1 MGKLDEEGVPVT
13 SSSSSLS
20 AADSSSTDSRGGRG
34 CRSSAIRRVLSLKC
48 FLSVVFS
55 LAVIVS
61 SVFWLLSY
69 IQGADREDLVL
80 WHSGAQIEA
89 SFKLQRPVSFLSA
102 KSTILKLE
110 YDILGEIG
118 VPNTKVVII
127 SLHSHSR
134 SNWTNVVFGVLPYDK
149 GSSIT
154 TTGLSILRS
163 SLVALVIQQSN
174 LQLTPSMFGVPSSFE
189 VLKFPGG
196 ITITPQQHVFL
207 LQKVQVLF
215 NFTLNYPIY
224 QIQDNLDE
232 LKNQL
237 KLGLHLRQHEALY
250 VKLTNLKGST
260 LSAPVIV
267 QASIFAEVGLP
278 LAAPRVKQLAQTIAD
293 SPARNLGLNHRVFG
307 KVKEVRL
314 SSYLQYSLGGDGS
327 PSPAPAPHE
336 SHHHH
341 HHHGHHHHHH
351 HNSHLAPASTPPPRP
366 ATDYSSHHHR
376 NALPPS
382 QCHTGSSLGHKRNA
396 HVAPVIPPS
405 ASVQP
410 KGGRPASSVIFPA
423 EPPLRAVYFA
433 HVHPPIGTAAPSKS
447 IEDSPVPSPGDASRV
462 LPLSSSPSPSP
473 ASSSIMLM
481 VPWAL
486 LLGALLVHV

>member
-20 AADSSSTDSRGGRG
+20 AADSSSTDPRRGRG
-34 CRSSAIRRVLSLKC
+34 CRSRAICRFLSLKC
-48 FLSVVFS
+48 FFSVIFS

-69 IQGADREDLVL
+69 IRGADREDLVL
-80 WHSGAQIEA
+80 WRSGAQIEA
-89 SFKLQRPVSFLSA
+89 SFKLQGPVSFLRA

-118 VPNTKVVII
+118 VPNTTVVII

-134 SNWTNVVFGVLPYDK
+134 SNWTNVVFGVLPYAEDSPI
-149 GSSIT
+149 SSA
-154 TTGLSILRS
+154 GLSILRS
-163 SLVALVIQQSN
+163 SLVSLVIQQSN

-196 ITITPQQHVFL
+196 ITITPDQHVFL
-207 LQKVQVLF
+207 LQKVQVRF

-260 LSAPVIV
+260 LSPPVIV

-278 LAAPRVKQLAQTIAD
+278 LAAPRVKQLAQTITD
-293 SPARNLGLNHRVFG
+293 SPERNLGLNHRVFG

-314 SSYLQYSLGGDGS
+314 SSSLPYSLGGDGS
-327 PSPAPAPHE
+327 PSPAPAPHQN
-336 SHHHH
+336 HHHH

-351 HNSHLAPASTPPPRP
+351 NFHVAPASAPSPRP
-366 ATDYSSHHHR
+366 ATNYVSPHHHR
-376 NALPPS
+376 YALPPS

-396 HVAPVIPPS
+396 HVAPVTSPS

-410 KGGRPASSVIFPA
+410 KGDRPASSVRFPA
-423 EPPLRAVYFA
+423 APPLRAVYFA
-433 HVHPPIGTAAPSKS
+433 HVHPPSITAAPSKS
-447 IEDSPVPSPGDASRV
+447 VESSPVASPGDANRV
-462 LPLSSSPSPSP
+462 LPLISSPSPSP
-473 ASSSIMLM
+473 ASSSFMLM

-486 LLGALLVHV
+486 LLGALLVQV